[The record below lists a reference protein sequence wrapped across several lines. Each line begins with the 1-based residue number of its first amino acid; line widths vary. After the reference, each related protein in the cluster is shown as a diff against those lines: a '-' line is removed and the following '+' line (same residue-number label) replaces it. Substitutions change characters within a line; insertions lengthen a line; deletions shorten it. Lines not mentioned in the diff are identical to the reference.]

1 MLIFNDEYNILRGTM
16 NVNMS
21 KGTGCLKGS
30 LKEAFSLYYSV
41 NTTSSGISYV

>member
-1 MLIFNDEYNILRGTM
+1 MFIFNDEYNILRGTM

-30 LKEAFSLYYSV
+30 LKE
-41 NTTSSGISYV
+41 SSSSFCLLIL